1 MRKVSILIFAD
12 DVIRNPR
19 DQSPITPGIA
29 LYKSL
34 NETNR
39 VLVIAEN
46 REKTEIW
53 MKTHNIAKR
62 LDDIVQLVDDP
73 ARETKLS
80 TVDFIRS
87 KTKITAVVTA
97 DSDLTKQLLEQ
108 GITVLVFLNP
118 KYARP
123 EFRPDGREGV
133 KSWNAIVEELD
144 KQQGLY
150 SEDTRL

>member
-1 MRKVSILIFAD
+1 VQKVSILIFAD

-19 DQSPITPGIA
+19 DQSPITSGIA

>member
-1 MRKVSILIFAD
+1 MQKVSILIFAD

-19 DQSPITPGIA
+19 DQSPITSGIA